1 MKKTQFYK
9 TSVALL
15 LALSVLFSLVSCG
28 EGNGVSTLSNHTLQ
42 TNTSFRISDQ
52 GIAIVY
58 VDYTG
63 YDSAEDVEIKIEIQ
77 KRTALFFWER
87 VVSQTHKA
95 TGEYFYQNYE
105 YPMNEKGMYRC
116 TVSYTVRGD
125 DGKKDTITFEKTISF
140 AGAVS
145 AETTQTDVPTETT
158 KPT

>member
-15 LALSVLFSLVSCG
+15 LALSVLFSLVGCG

-63 YDSAEDVEIKIEIQ
+63 YDSAEDVEI
-77 KRTALFFWER
+77 
-87 VVSQTHKA
+87 
-95 TGEYFYQNYE
+95 
-105 YPMNEKGMYRC
+105 
-116 TVSYTVRGD
+116 
-125 DGKKDTITFEKTISF
+125 
-140 AGAVS
+140 
-145 AETTQTDVPTETT
+145 
-158 KPT
+158 